1 MPVVLLSIFVSLL
14 PQRYRGHYL
23 ADANID
29 VKRGAILSGAVQFV
43 ACGALIWALYPAF
56 SRQHIAEL
64 SASITASGHAGDKVV
79 EGMSMFA
86 YGPIMVVAYL
96 VRPLTLVLLYFM
108 LEGVVRLTAAV
119 AADQVIPTLSL
130 QLVAWAHDLGK
141 ARYHEFELGPRI
153 ADLIE
158 PGVAG
163 KYDLKVLSCRP
174 KDWNPLVTIRF
185 QDQMYELQSQETG
198 SSPRPF
204 VYLLRFRPEGKVV
217 RGLRDYDPT
226 EPLHQPGW
234 AEVAGT
240 PRK

>member
-29 VKRGAILSGAVQFV
+29 VKRGAILSASLQFV
-43 ACGALIWALYPAF
+43 LCCAAMWALYPGF
-56 SRQHIAEL
+56 VRHHYAEL
-64 SASITASGHAGDKVV
+64 GISGGDKVV
-79 EGMSMFA
+79 DAASTLV
-86 YGPIMVVAYL
+86 YGPILTVAYIF
-96 VRPLTLVLLYFM
+96 RPLTLLLLYFA

-119 AADQVIPTLSL
+119 ATDQVIPTLSL
-130 QLVAWAHDLGK
+130 QLVAWAHDLGR

-153 ADLIE
+153 ADVVE
-158 PGVAG
+158 PAVPG

-174 KDWNPLVTIRF
+174 KDWNPLVTVRF
-185 QDQMYELQSQETG
+185 QDQMYELQSQEAG
-198 SSPRPF
+198 APPRPF

-226 EPLHQPGW
+226 EPLHQAGW